1 MAVKKDSF
9 NRIGSKNGDRYVRL
23 PTSKVDGAMS
33 LKRGATITLE
43 EVKEADIFPEA
54 NGDVAFDPNEEDS
67 KYLVKD
73 PATYEK
79 EKKEHGDYGLVVFD
93 PN

>member
-9 NRIGSKNGDRYVRL
+9 NRIGTKGGVRYVRL
-23 PTSKVDGAMS
+23 PTSKVAGAMS
-33 LKRGATITLE
+33 LKPDATITLE
-43 EVKEADIFPEA
+43 EVEEADIFPEA
-54 NGDVAFDPNEEDS
+54 NGAVAFDPNEPGSEN
-67 KYLVKD
+67 LVKD